1 MKYDIQKLS
10 LEEKIGQMIII
21 GLNTETAVKNLE
33 EIIEK
38 YKVGGVL
45 LYKRNYHQNYEEM
58 IEIVNKIKTLNQKNK
73 IPIFFFFY

>member
-1 MKYDIQKLS
+1 MKYGLHKLS

-45 LYKRNYHQNYEEM
+45 LYKKELSSKLRRNDR
-58 IEIVNKIKTLNQKNK
+58 TC
-73 IPIFFFFY
+73 

>member
-1 MKYDIQKLS
+1 MKYGLHKLS

-45 LYKRNYHQNYEEM
+45 LYKKNYHQN
-58 IEIVNKIKTLNQKNK
+58 
-73 IPIFFFFY
+73 

>member
-1 MKYDIQKLS
+1 MPMKYNIHELS

-45 LYKRNYHQNYEEM
+45 LYKRNYHQNYEE
-58 IEIVNKIKTLNQKNK
+58 K
-73 IPIFFFFY
+73 